1 MNKTGTFIHPS
12 SFIFHFFPSLP
23 FPPNFF
29 NINSMEEI
37 EDFSDKLGEAEFG
50 DPQMNIPPELPVL
63 PLRDIVIY
71 PFMIVPLFVSRD
83 RSIRAIDEALSQNR
97 MILLVSQ
104 KDLDKEEPTQ
114 EDLYK
119 VGTVAVIMRMLKLPD
134 GRIRI
139 LIQGLSRARVES
151 VVAGNEYVKGTL
163 VPIPE
168 PLPPTNS
175 LEVEALIRNVR
186 SLMERAANL
195 GKNISP
201 EVLAII
207 ANLDDAGRLAD
218 LSASNLE
225 LKVEDAQSVL
235 DIFDPILRLRR
246 VNDLLSKE
254 IDVLTVQQE
263 INTQARADI
272 DRSQREYFLRQQLKA
287 IQSELGEGN
296 ELFEEIEQYRDKILK
311 AKMPQHAEEESL
323 RQLKKLER
331 MHPDTAET
339 ATLRNWLD
347 IMTDL
352 PWSKSSKDNLNLKKA
367 ERILDEDHYGLE
379 RVKERMVE
387 ALAVRKLME
396 KPKGSILC
404 LVGPPGVG
412 KTSLG
417 RSIAR
422 ALNRKF
428 VRLSLGGLHDEAEIR
443 GHRRTYVGAM
453 PGRIIQAIQQ
463 AETVNPLIMLDEI
476 DKVGADFRGDPSSAL
491 LEVLDPEQNSTFR
504 DNYLNVT
511 FDLSNVMF
519 MTTANV
525 LDTIQPALRDRME
538 IIFLSGY
545 TEEEKLE
552 IAKRHLLPKQIEENG
567 LDKADV
573 KFDRKALQKV
583 IGEYTQEAGLRQL
596 EREIGKICRKI
607 ARKKAELEDEFE
619 PIKVIPQTVK
629 DYLRAPKIFPE
640 VALKKDE
647 IGTVTGLAWTA
658 VGGDILFIEALKT
671 KGKGKLQL
679 TGQLGEVMQES
690 AQAAFSF
697 AKARAEELGINPE
710 DFENYDIHVHIPEGA
725 IPKDGPSAG
734 ITMATAIVS
743 VLSQRAVKKEVA
755 MTGEITLRGNV
766 LPIGGV
772 KEKLLAARRAH
783 IKTVI
788 LPAPNERD
796 LEDLPQEIRD
806 DLTFIFVENVREV
819 FREALQE
826 RKSVDKAKA
835 RTAK

>member
-1 MNKTGTFIHPS
+1 MVET
-12 SFIFHFFPSLP
+12 
-23 FPPNFF
+23 
-29 NINSMEEI
+29 
-37 EDFSDKLGEAEFG
+37 EDFSISLGEGEAIE
-50 DPQMNIPPELPVL
+50 PMMQIPSELPAL

-83 RSIRAIDEALSQNR
+83 KSIKAIEEALKDNR
-97 MILLVSQ
+97 MIVLVSQ
-104 KDLDKEEPTQ
+104 KDVNMDDPGQ
-114 EDLYK
+114 EDLYQT
-119 VGTVAVIMRMLKLPD
+119 GTVAIIMRMLKLPD
-134 GRIRI
+134 GRIRV
-139 LIQGLSRARVES
+139 LIQGLSRTRIES
-151 VVAGNEYVKGTL
+151 VDSSGDHVRAVIDPL
-163 VPIPE
+163 SE
-168 PLPPTNS
+168 PLAPENS
-175 LEVEALIRNVR
+175 LEVEALMRNVR
-186 SLMERAANL
+186 GAMERAASL

-225 LKVEDAQSVL
+225 LKVEDAQSIL
-235 DIFDPILRLRR
+235 DIEEPVARLHR
-246 VNDLLSKE
+246 VNELLNKE
-254 IDVLTVQQE
+254 LEVLTVQQE

-287 IQSELGEGN
+287 IQAELGEGN
-296 ELFEEIEQYRDKILK
+296 ELYEEIEQYRERIAK
-311 AKMPQHAEEESL
+311 AEMPKNAEEEAT

-347 IMTDL
+347 IMVDL
-352 PWSKSSKDNLNLKKA
+352 PWSKRSKDNLDLKKA
-367 ERILDEDHYGLE
+367 EQILDEDHYGLE
-379 RVKERMVE
+379 RVKERIVE
-387 ALAVRKLME
+387 SLAVRKLTP

-422 ALNRKF
+422 ALGRKF
-428 VRLSLGGLHDEAEIR
+428 IRISLGGLHDEAEIR

-453 PGRIIQAIQQ
+453 PGRIIQGIQQ
-463 AETVNPLIMLDEI
+463 AGTNNPLVILDEI

-525 LDTIQPALRDRME
+525 LETIQPALRDRME
-538 IIFLSGY
+538 IIRLSGY
-545 TEEEKLE
+545 TGEEKLE
-552 IAKRHLLPKQIEENG
+552 IAKRHLIPKQIEENG
-567 LDKADV
+567 LAAADV
-573 KFDRKALQKV
+573 RFDKRSLAKMIA
-583 IGEYTQEAGLRQL
+583 EYTSEAGLRQL
-596 EREIGKICRKI
+596 EREIGKVCRKV
-607 ARKKAELEDEFE
+607 ARKKAEQGKRFKPVRVTGDNL
-619 PIKVIPQTVK
+619 K
-629 DYLRAPKIFPE
+629 DFLRTPKIFVE
-640 VALKKDE
+640 EALKSDQ

-658 VGGDILFIEALKT
+658 VGGDILFIEAIKT
-671 KGKGKLQL
+671 KGKGRLVL

-690 AQAAFSF
+690 AQAAFSY
-697 AKARAEELGINPE
+697 AKARAVSLGIDEEL
-710 DFENYDIHVHIPEGA
+710 FENFDIHIHLPEGA

-734 ITMATAIVS
+734 ITMATALVS
-743 VLSQRAVKKEVA
+743 VLTQRPVRKDVA

-772 KEKLLAARRAH
+772 KEKLLAARRAK

-788 LPAPNERD
+788 LPEPNRRD
-796 LEDLPQEIRD
+796 LEDLPPEVVRD
-806 DLTFIFVENVREV
+806 LKFVFVENVQEV
-819 FREALQE
+819 FDTAL
-826 RKSVDKAKA
+826 RPKKRSAAAAAKAK
-835 RTAK
+835 

>member
-1 MNKTGTFIHPS
+1 MVELEE
-12 SFIFHFFPSLP
+12 FPVALAESDA
-23 FPPNFF
+23 
-29 NINSMEEI
+29 I
-37 EDFSDKLGEAEFG
+37 E
-50 DPQMNIPPELPVL
+50 PMMQIPPELPVL

-83 RSIRAIDEALSQNR
+83 RSIKAVEHALGQDR

-104 KDLDKEEPTQ
+104 KDVNKEEPEQ
-114 EDLYK
+114 EDLYAT
-119 VGTVAVIMRMLKLPD
+119 GTVAIIMRMLKLPD

-139 LIQGLSRARVES
+139 LIQGLSRCRVDS
-151 VVAGNEYVKGTL
+151 VTGGGEYVKASVT
-163 VPIPE
+163 PISE
-168 PLPPTNS
+168 PLAPDNS
-175 LEVEALIRNVR
+175 LEVEALVRNVR
-186 SLMERAANL
+186 GSMERAASL

-218 LSASNLE
+218 LAASNLE
-225 LKVEDAQSVL
+225 LKVEDAQTVL
-235 DIFDPILRLRR
+235 DIENPIPRIRR

-287 IQSELGEGN
+287 IQGELGEGN
-296 ELFEEIEQYRDKILK
+296 ELYEEIEQYRDKILK
-311 AKMPQHAEEESL
+311 SKMPEGAEEESL

-352 PWSKSSKDNLNLKKA
+352 PWSKASKDNLNLKKA
-367 ERILDEDHYGLE
+367 EKILNDDHYGLE

-387 ALAVRKLME
+387 SLAVRKLRE

-417 RSIAR
+417 RSVAR

-428 VRLSLGGLHDEAEIR
+428 IRLSLGGLHDEAEIR

-453 PGRIIQAIQQ
+453 PGRIIQAITQ
-463 AETVNPLIMLDEI
+463 AGTNNPLIMLDEI

-491 LEVLDPEQNSTFR
+491 LEVLDPEQNASFR
-504 DNYLNVT
+504 DNYLGVT

-525 LDTIQPALRDRME
+525 LDTVQAALRDRME
-538 IIFLSGY
+538 IISLSGY
-545 TEEEKLE
+545 TEEEKYE
-552 IAKRHLLPKQIEENG
+552 IARRHLIPKQIEENG
-567 LDKADV
+567 LV
-573 KFDRKALQKV
+573 KNDIKFERKALTK
-583 IGEYTQEAGLRQL
+583 IISEYTREAGLRQL
-596 EREIGKICRKI
+596 EREIGKVCRKV
-607 ARKKAELEDEFE
+607 ARGKAELEGDFKQMR
-619 PIKVIPQTVK
+619 ITADNLK
-629 DYLRAPKIFPE
+629 DYLRVSRIFNE
-640 VALKKDE
+640 GALKKDE

-658 VGGDILFIEALKT
+658 VGGEILFIEALKT
-671 KGKGKLQL
+671 RGKGKLLL

-690 AQAAFSF
+690 AQAAFSY
-697 AKARAEELGINPE
+697 AKARGADLGIDETVLDN
-710 DFENYDIHVHIPEGA
+710 FDIHIHLPEGA

-734 ITMATAIVS
+734 ITMATALVS
-743 VLSQRAVKKEVA
+743 VLSQRPVRKDIA

-766 LPIGGV
+766 LPVGGV
-772 KEKLLAARRAH
+772 KEKLLAARRAK

-796 LEDLPQEIRD
+796 LEDLPQEVRD
-806 DLTFIFVENVREV
+806 DLTFIFVENVRQV
-819 FREALQE
+819 FDAALRESKIPVE
-826 RKSVDKAKA
+826 KTKAKA
-835 RTAK
+835 SKAG

>member
-1 MNKTGTFIHPS
+1 MQIPS
-12 SFIFHFFPSLP
+12 
-23 FPPNFF
+23 
-29 NINSMEEI
+29 
-37 EDFSDKLGEAEFG
+37 
-50 DPQMNIPPELPVL
+50 ELPVL

-83 RSIRAIDEALSQNR
+83 KSIRAVDESLSQNR
-97 MILLVSQ
+97 MIMLVSQ
-104 KDLDKEEPTQ
+104 KDVDKEEPSQ
-114 EDLYK
+114 EDLFK

-139 LIQGLSRARVES
+139 LIQGLSRARIDS
-151 VVAGNEYVKGTL
+151 VLSSGDYVKANIT
-163 VPIPE
+163 PISEPIAPE
-168 PLPPTNS
+168 NS
-175 LEVEALIRNVR
+175 LEVEALVRNVR
-186 SLMERAANL
+186 ASMERAANL

-235 DIFDPILRLRR
+235 DIFDPIMRLRR
-246 VNDLLSKE
+246 VNELLSKE

-296 ELFEEIEQYRDKILK
+296 ELFEEIEQYREKITK
-311 AKMPQHAEEESL
+311 SKMPEPVEEEAF

-347 IMTDL
+347 IMTEL
-352 PWSKSSKDNLNLKKA
+352 PWGEASKDNLNLKKA
-367 ERILDEDHYGLE
+367 QKILDEDHFGLE
-379 RVKERMVE
+379 RVKERIVE
-387 ALAVRKLME
+387 ALAVRKLKE

-417 RSIAR
+417 RSVAR

-428 VRLSLGGLHDEAEIR
+428 MRLSLGGLHDEAEIR

-463 AETVNPLIMLDEI
+463 AGTNNPLIMLDEI

-491 LEVLDPEQNSTFR
+491 LEVLDPEQNFAFR
-504 DNYLNVT
+504 DNYLGVT

-538 IIFLSGY
+538 IIHLSGY

-552 IAKRHLLPKQIEENG
+552 IAKRHLVPKQVEENG
-567 LDKADV
+567 LETIDV
-573 KFDRKALQKV
+573 KFDRKALARI
-583 IGEYTQEAGLRQL
+583 IGEYTQEAGLRHL
-596 EREIGKICRKI
+596 EREIGKVCRKV
-607 ARKKAELEDEFE
+607 ARRKAEEEDEFQAV
-619 PIKVIPQTVK
+619 KVTGQNVK
-629 DYLRAPKIFPE
+629 DFLRQPKVFPE
-640 VALKKDE
+640 EALKKDQ

-658 VGGDILFIEALKT
+658 SGGDILFIEALKT

-690 AQAAFSF
+690 AQAAYSY
-697 AKARAEELGINPE
+697 AKSRALELDIKEE

-743 VLSQRAVKKEVA
+743 VLSQRAVAKDTA

-766 LPIGGV
+766 LPVGGV
-772 KEKLLAARRAH
+772 KEKILAARRAH
-783 IKTVI
+783 VKKVI
-788 LPAPNERD
+788 LPEPNRRD
-796 LEDLPQEIRD
+796 LEDLPQEVLE
-806 DLTFIFVENVREV
+806 DLTFIFVENVRQV
-819 FREALQE
+819 FREALRE
-826 RKSVDKAKA
+826 KAPPVDKQKSRSTRAGAIKNA
-835 RTAK
+835 GK